1 MCIFSTAFGPVSPP
15 LQAVFPL
22 TVLPQLSSL
31 SFQCSF
37 SFHHH
42 AFLAASSPRG
52 VTAVFQHYSLLKIT
66 ASSTC
71 ISALCC
77 GSKTFPPPTSS
88 LLPLSQ
94 SIPISAGS
102 SSPPFSVPQ
111 LCSDCLDFVT
121 SPASSSLCSRHSNLS
136 ALFSSQNHRL
146 QHLHLRVVLRLQNI
160 SSSNFF
166 FAPTESIHCIVGAAS
181 TFHTHPVA

>member
-77 GSKTFPPPTSS
+77 GSKTFPPSVISPNFGTHSHFGRFILASIFRAPTLFRLSRLRNLSCLQLTVFASQQS
-88 LLPLSQ
+88 L
-94 SIPISAGS
+94 SIIFFSK
-102 SSPPFSVPQ
+102 SPPPALASPRCAAAPKHFLLQ
-111 LCSDCLDFVT
+111 LLLCS
-121 SPASSSLCSRHSNLS
+121 H
-136 ALFSSQNHRL
+136 
-146 QHLHLRVVLRLQNI
+146 
-160 SSSNFF
+160 
-166 FAPTESIHCIVGAAS
+166 
-181 TFHTHPVA
+181 